1 MIEEILTN
9 LYKIEIPLPGSP
21 LKALNS
27 YVIKGPERS
36 LIIDTGWDRKE
47 CMNAMQTGLREL
59 KVDLGKS
66 DFFIT
71 HFHPD
76 HLSLVFN
83 LAAETSKI
91 YFNQPEANF
100 VGDRNRWDRL
110 FSYARKSGLPE
121 SDIQAV
127 IHSHP
132 GYKYRPK
139 TQLTFTILKEND
151 DIAIG
156 GYLFRCVETPGHTWG
171 HLCLYE
177 PNKKVLV
184 SGDHIL
190 NDITPNIQL
199 WSDEWDPLAAYFRS
213 LDRVYGLDIGL
224 VLPGHRN
231 IFTSC
236 KERIEELR
244 KHHQRRLD
252 EVSLILEEG
261 AKDAHQVASQ
271 MKWDISYDYDSFELF
286 PVLQKWFATGEA
298 IAHLKYLEESGMIR
312 RQMQE
317 NKILYSLSLESQT

>member
-47 CMNAMQTGLREL
+47 CMNAMQTGLREV